1 MSSQGLP
8 TEHEGLDCRL
18 PQQQTVPVVIA
29 SPHSGASYPAR
40 FLAQAA
46 VPLTA
51 LRRAE
56 DAFVEELFA
65 AAPELGMPLLA
76 ARFPRSYVD
85 ANPAALTDDRY
96 GQCTWIGF
104 DDSYQT
110 SASLVWLRDKLG
122 RWPHVRCN
130 HSATIYD
137 ALLGSAGLAIIPC
150 YAGAEDSSLVR
161 LTPPLD
167 LPSHGLWLVVHEDLR
182 HQPRVRLVADN
193 VAALFERHEKELRP
207 ET

>member
-1 MSSQGLP
+1 VR
-8 TEHEGLDCRL
+8 RL
-18 PQQQTVPVVIA
+18 PDPVYAVF
-29 SPHSGASYPAR
+29 GA
-40 FLAQAA
+40 
-46 VPLTA
+46 
-51 LRRAE
+51 
-56 DAFVEELFA
+56 
-65 AAPELGMPLLA
+65 
-76 ARFPRSYVD
+76 RSYVD